1 MARSGSAYKETET
14 EREIDRER
22 GEEGTQVRDLIQVY
36 IRITGILLLHTCVPQ
51 DGIGMRSC
59 SINSISIRIALY
71 SAQLSQLKCQRVPWQ
86 PWLLLP
92 LLLLLLRPRQ
102 LCEALP
108 ATPSLRRLCQ
118 LFISFF
124 SSPLSLRLLLLRV
137 IALNCNPFLSV
148 PSQYPLVLSI
158 LHCYTVDE
166 EQVLCFFN

>member
-1 MARSGSAYKETET
+1 MARSGSAYKAT
-14 EREIDRER
+14 ERERETKTER
-22 GEEGTQVRDLIQVY
+22 EKERDEEGTQVRDLIQLQVY

-71 SAQLSQLKCQRVPWQ
+71 STQLKCQRVPWQ

-92 LLLLLLRPRQ
+92 LPLLLLLLRPRQ
-102 LCEALP
+102 LCKALP

-124 SSPLSLRLLLLRV
+124 SSPLSLLLLLLTRYC
-137 IALNCNPFLSV
+137 IKL
-148 PSQYPLVLSI
+148 
-158 LHCYTVDE
+158 
-166 EQVLCFFN
+166 

>member
-1 MARSGSAYKETET
+1 M
-14 EREIDRER
+14 
-22 GEEGTQVRDLIQVY
+22 RDLIQVY

-86 PWLLLP
+86 PWLLL
-92 LLLLLLRPRQ
+92 LLLLLRPRQ

-108 ATPSLRRLCQ
+108 ATPSLLRLCQ

-124 SSPLSLRLLLLRV
+124 SSPLSLRFLLLRV

-148 PSQYPLVLSI
+148 PSCYPLHLSI

-166 EQVLCFFN
+166 EQVLFFN